1 MNPQKKFNKSS
12 TASKA
17 VDPENSTPINTTLM
31 TRKVSAF
38 NKFVNDFEIL
48 SVLRNLKIIG
58 IFTRLALRDNKK
70 KYVKMIPYAWEMI
83 NYRMKKNREFVNLKL
98 ILKRNFPKFVK

>member
-1 MNPQKKFNKSS
+1 M
-12 TASKA
+12 
-17 VDPENSTPINTTLM
+17 
-31 TRKVSAF
+31 
-38 NKFVNDFEIL
+38 
-48 SVLRNLKIIG
+48 LRNLKIIG

-83 NYRMKKNREFVNLKL
+83 NYRMKKNREFDNLKL